1 VSGLANVPGDGEGT
15 ALDELARVVKPGG
28 GLMVPLPYSERY
40 HEDWRDQPVYGDQ
53 EPGPDGRY
61 FFERR
66 YDEARVERLAA
77 AAPRLRLVERHVVR
91 MQPNW
96 NRLYLRAFPWGIA
109 LGPLYGV
116 LGRELVGPPGDVVRL
131 SFERVADRG
140 PARGAGS

>member
-1 VSGLANVPGDGEGT
+1 VSVLDHMPSEGDLT
-15 ALDELARVVKPGG
+15 ALGELTRVVKPGG
-28 GLMVPLPYSERY
+28 RVIVTLPYSEPY
-40 HEDWRDQPVYGDQ
+40 FEDWRDRPVYGDQ

-66 YDEARVERLAA
+66 YDEARLGRLIAA
-77 AAPRLRLVERHVVR
+77 VPELRLVDRSVVY
-91 MQPNW
+91 MKPNW
-96 NRLYLRAFPWGIA
+96 HRLYIRHFPWMMA

-131 SFERVADRG
+131 SFERARG